1 MIFSP
6 RPNTPIKPM
15 KLDSM
20 LHKYHRVFDTLVM
33 QFGMSDV
40 TSQVN
45 ATEWVSDGLENSH
58 DCVRMILEG

>member
-1 MIFSP
+1 
-6 RPNTPIKPM
+6 M